1 MPGLEDLYREI
12 ILDHY
17 RNPRNRGELPTP
29 PAHRIEGFNPLCG
42 DEIIVYLDVGDGSV
56 RDLRI
61 TGQGCSISQ
70 SSASMMSTA
79 VKGKTVAEARATIRA
94 FKSLMSIHEQRL
106 DSTGDGADDEA
117 EDGSEPSGTAP
128 EVKLGDL
135 EALQGVVKFPVR
147 IKCATLSWNTLAQ
160 GLDEVEASVSS

>member
-17 RNPRNRGELPTP
+17 RNPRNRGELPVP
-29 PAHRIEGFNPLCG
+29 PARSETGFNPLCG
-42 DEIIVYLDVGDGSV
+42 DEITVYLLMDGDTV
-56 RDLRI
+56 ADLRLA
-61 TGQGCSISQ
+61 GQGCSISQ

-79 VKGKTVAEARATIRA
+79 VKGKTVEEARAVIRT
-94 FKSLMSIHEQRL
+94 FKSMMSVHEARL
-106 DSTGDGADDEA
+106 DGADGSP
-117 EDGSEPSGTAP
+117 EDGP
-128 EVKLGDL
+128 EVSLGDL

-160 GLDEVEASVSS
+160 ALDAVEHASA

>member
-29 PAHRIEGFNPLCG
+29 PAVRVEGFNPLCG
-42 DEIIVYLDVGDGSV
+42 DEIVVYLDVVDDRV
-56 RDLRI
+56 QDLRI
-61 TGQGCSISQ
+61 GGQGCSISQ
-70 SSASMMSTA
+70 SSASMMSSV

-106 DSTGDGADDEA
+106 DGAPSSSAEDEA
-117 EDGSEPSGTAP
+117 LEAN
-128 EVKLGDL
+128 VKLGDL

-160 GLDEVEASVSS
+160 GLDEVQAAK